1 MIPLTPFAFIA
12 KAANLGP
19 DLLQQSEIISSFQNE
34 GGGHKTLQVC
44 CVCGVNDFN
53 IYLEAENIPF
63 SEWWFTSPVK
73 LTESETNA
81 YKQSRT
87 EGYLNLSVLQSFAA
101 SNHQSLKWA
110 YQQLYEVEEATD
122 ATFKQLCNKI
132 VDPII
137 LQMIPHL
144 MNFSDKI
151 HVLNDF
157 SDMGTAPVC
166 KQCKVCLQKDNKR
179 PYFSMG
185 GDGCCNFGY
194 PKYVD
199 GVGDASL
206 HTAEI
211 LSIAKARPY
220 VHTVKA
226 VKDESAS
233 PNTALKGH
241 IITFQQ
247 SEITEKLTNTKFPLR
262 DFGEFLSIM
271 LIGSFD
277 PNDLSSSDGK
287 DLIKNGIFKGV
298 LKIRTSVVNNFV
310 RGLQQFNALYAA
322 QLCQFDPLTTEEV
335 DTIHQGIPVIIEQS
349 KAASTIEKI
358 TTSDVAEVRNQVYE
372 ENPDFPTS
380 ENPNNT
386 QFQSPQLPSH
396 LDTIHIF
403 KANSNHPVTD
413 PMTQVLHSVL
423 KSVQAPGQNDPIEL
437 PRSGQPMNEFTQ
449 NDELITA
456 AFPHLFFKGI
466 SPPSKGSVNANYVR
480 HLLSFHDGRF
490 ARDISFVL
498 LLFDQYMR
506 HAVTREVKAKVST
519 DPKRKDQID
528 NYLND
533 DDFPNKLRQA
543 IAAPTDKV
551 SLKLFSDL
559 NSLVMVTSASIPFS
573 LAARNRHISK
583 MYSMT
588 WYFGLPAL
596 FNTWSPDDVHNID
609 SIHQAVAVGKKQ
621 DIGFNSD
628 SLIESV
634 INKIVSEP
642 ALKDLASSNPV
653 ALARVFHRSKFL
665 IYKHIIG
672 LAIDGSGHVK
682 KRRSTTVK
690 SRRKGAFGVCLGAT
704 GVDEV
709 SGRHAMHHHMLMWLL
724 PLVDSNLFSEA
735 EDLIE
740 ALAKGLDDILRSEI
754 SVEEW
759 IQVVRRR
766 EAAKQRRKDARNN
779 QKVPSTS
786 EKGGNQKDAIDDNNE
801 NEKTPTK
808 QESTFLLPSPTIRGA
823 LVESPDPAIICH
835 RTTVVSKCNI

>member
-1 MIPLTPFAFIA
+1 
-12 KAANLGP
+12 
-19 DLLQQSEIISSFQNE
+19 
-34 GGGHKTLQVC
+34 
-44 CVCGVNDFN
+44 
-53 IYLEAENIPF
+53 
-63 SEWWFTSPVK
+63 
-73 LTESETNA
+73 
-81 YKQSRT
+81 
-87 EGYLNLSVLQSFAA
+87 
-101 SNHQSLKWA
+101 
-110 YQQLYEVEEATD
+110 VEEATD
-122 ATFKQLCNKI
+122 ANFKQLCSEI
-132 VDPII
+132 TDPII

-144 MNFSDKI
+144 MNFSDEI
-151 HVLNDF
+151 HLFNDF

-166 KQCKVCLQKDNKR
+166 KQCKVCLQQEKKR

-194 PKYVD
+194 PKYLD
-199 GVGDASL
+199 GVGDGSL

-226 VKDESAS
+226 VKDQSAS

-247 SEITEKLTNTKFPLR
+247 SGITETFTNTTFPRKDL
-262 DFGEFLSIM
+262 GEFLSIM

-277 PNDLSSSDGK
+277 PNDLSSSNGQ

-298 LKIRTSVVNNFV
+298 LKIRTGVVNNFV
-310 RGLQQFNALYAA
+310 QGLQQFNPLYTAEHC
-322 QLCQFDPLTTEEV
+322 LYDPLTTGEV
-335 DTIHQGIPVIIEQS
+335 DTIHQGIPVIIENS
-349 KAASTIEKI
+349 KAASSVEKI

-372 ENPDFPTS
+372 ENSVFPTT
-380 ENPNNT
+380 ENPQNT
-386 QFQSPQLPSH
+386 QFQSPELPSH

-403 KANSNHPVTD
+403 KAKSNNPTTD
-413 PMTQVLHSVL
+413 PMTQVLQSVL
-423 KSVQAPGQNDPIEL
+423 KSVQGPGLNEPDPIQL
-437 PRSGQPMNEFTQ
+437 PRSGQPINEFTQ

-490 ARDISFVL
+490 ARDVSFVL

-519 DPKRKDQID
+519 DPTRKDQIS
-528 NYLND
+528 NYLKD
-533 DDFPNKLRQA
+533 SDFPNKLRQA
-543 IAAPTDKV
+543 IAKPKQKE
-551 SLKLFSDL
+551 SIKLFSDL
-559 NSLVMVTSASIPFS
+559 NSLVMVSSASIPFS
-573 LAARNRHISK
+573 LAARNRHVSK

-609 SIHQAVAVGKKQ
+609 SIHQAHAVDTKQ
-621 DIGFNSD
+621 DIGFHSEPLID
-628 SLIESV
+628 SV
-634 INKIVSEP
+634 MNKIVTEP
-642 ALKDLASSNPV
+642 ALKKLASSNPV

-690 SRRKGAFGVCLGAT
+690 SRGKGAFGVCLGAT

-724 PLVDSNLFSEA
+724 PLVDSNLFAES

-766 EAAKQRRKDARNN
+766 EAAKQRRKDARND
-779 QKVPSTS
+779 QKVPFTS
-786 EKGGNQKDAIDDNNE
+786 EKGGNQIDAIDDNNE
-801 NEKTPTK
+801 NEKTPTL
-808 QESTFLLPSPTIRGA
+808 QQSTFVLPSPTIRGA
-823 LVESPDPAIICH
+823 LVESPDPAIILE
-835 RTTVVSKCNI
+835 TTTLVSIFHMKYLCLAHIT